1 MYIKNRR
8 NISKTKSLGSN
19 QGLVVNENSKLL
31 NYLLFIYLPLTKP
44 LKPNPKKL
52 PEPLKNIG
60 LNQSPKIIADPLQ
73 KTPVVVGI

>member
-52 PEPLKNIG
+52 
-60 LNQSPKIIADPLQ
+60 QSL
-73 KTPVVVGI
+73 